1 MASGHPSPLFA
12 QERLDRLVRWSRL
25 ILIALL
31 VTIFGT
37 LGAAWIKTQSDD
49 DPETCAVGDE
59 CKKSRGPHGPPPP
72 PVHPIPPPASLT
84 LDFDVNV
91 GAPSSEPASA
101 EGDRGA
107 ATQTVTINGVPVSAK
122 PPATQGA
129 QNVSGEGG
137 ATQTVTI
144 EGMPLS
150 AQVSPRS
157 GGTDLVLVLD
167 REKVVEK
174 TPPEVSGPKPCETL
188 CSSCEDDGESVV
200 TPDPCATARLIARV
214 RFEPG
219 KRRIISWHEA
229 QNGEIRSIGQIAQ
242 DLEKSAEAE
251 QRRFPKPTA
260 ALLVVGHTDPGHTG
274 SCLRS
279 SLGKRRA
286 KKVRRAL
293 RRLNERLGEIRIYA
307 QAAGDDPMA
316 PEGSCE
322 ARYYGTVGVY
332 LIEGMR

>member
-1 MASGHPSPLFA
+1 MADNESGKNGRAAKNDRRDGCLAIWSIGVIGALLFA
-12 QERLDRLVRWSRL
+12 VL
-25 ILIALL
+25 
-31 VTIFGT
+31 GT
-37 LGAAWIKTQSDD
+37 LLLALKQ
-49 DPETCAVGDE
+49 
-59 CKKSRGPHGPPPP
+59 GPPVQNERPSQN
-72 PVHPIPPPASLT
+72 AGQNLT
-84 LDFDVNV
+84 LDLDVNAV
-91 GAPSSEPASA
+91 AESPEPVQPQQGTSSGPQTIDFTLNDHRSFSPSV
-101 EGDRGA
+101 
-107 ATQTVTINGVPVSAK
+107 TV
-122 PPATQGA
+122 PPAGNGPA
-129 QNVSGEGG
+129 G
-137 ATQTVTI
+137 
-144 EGMPLS
+144 
-150 AQVSPRS
+150 R
-157 GGTDLVLVLD
+157 DLVVVLD
-167 REKVVEK
+167 REKVVGK
-174 TPPEVSGPKPCETL
+174 TTPDENGPKPCEES
-188 CSSCEDDGESVV
+188 CISCEDDDGSGVA
-200 TPDPCATARLIARV
+200 PDPCATVELIARV

-251 QRRFPKPTA
+251 QRRFPAPTA

-307 QAAGDDPMA
+307 QAAGDEPMA